1 MLQVPWLNA
10 YVPQTLHLND
20 ESLDA
25 ERQKERPEISLDRE
39 STCLSLPGINER
51 LHWIH
56 GGENFKGSVGAATWV
71 EEKVSA
77 SCLSELG
84 ELRVAEKQQARKGC
98 GVESLP
104 RGMPPVSGIGVQALA
119 PR

>member
-39 STCLSLPGINER
+39 STCFSLPGINER
-51 LHWIH
+51 LHWVH
-56 GGENFKGSVGAATWV
+56 GGERILKALLEQPPGEG
-71 EEKVSA
+71 EGQ
-77 SCLSELG
+77 CQLSL
-84 ELRVAEKQQARKGC
+84 
-98 GVESLP
+98 
-104 RGMPPVSGIGVQALA
+104 
-119 PR
+119 